1 MKFLAVSTNRGD
13 PTPWIAAE
21 SERMAQLASA
31 GTIQS
36 AFLKTDYSG
45 AVFVVEAPD
54 AETASTD
61 LGTLPLTREGITAYE
76 LTPIIDLPQI

>member
-1 MKFLAVSTNRGD
+1 M
-13 PTPWIAAE
+13 
-21 SERMAQLASA
+21 
-31 GTIQS
+31 
-36 AFLKTDYSG
+36 
-45 AVFVVEAPD
+45 FVVEAPD